1 MKKIKFGISM
11 IPFLLAGSIAANAGV
26 SAYENRPREFEE
38 ITDCSN
44 IDKVTYEKYEKIS
57 YQDFYKKLKKNN
69 SEFLI
74 EYKIVETSEE
84 NRTILDSDYILNE
97 REYLAFHAFNRQNR
111 NLLEAIENGEI
122 EIKEIHYIHHVA
134 LEGDEVKNFNIE
146 DAYLTENLNDVF
158 YIDSYGNPS
167 ISGKVIF
174 EKSKNDSITAICSY
188 KLIRKNIFGGKSQ
201 TKIKKSSITIPASKN
216 KDQCKYDDRSISSQE
231 NLMDPKGRLQ
241 HLGST
246 IMTYDEMKNISCNF
260 YIIHSEEEVTK
271 DELIQ
276 LLKDDNKTDTYI
288 QMYYEYRNHPY
299 ETKRYSTTKQDYLD
313 GKSDNLKDLL
323 KNPDVIYLKIKIYSK
338 KIVKELTS
346 NNETNDTIDIIKNN
360 CKLVCIPT
368 ENGNYHVNILVR
380 DSIDS
385 VNKIQYKKTYQNSKQ
400 KKE

>member
-146 DAYLTENLNDVF
+146 DAYLTENLNDVEMEKVVKQEWLRYVILLAISLPGILWCSSRDYYTGLGMLIGMTAAVPF
-158 YIDSYGNPS
+158 EKKYVNFRDTRNPFAMILRVAGAFAIYLVLNKVLKMPFS
-167 ISGKVIF
+167 TEWLDSGKLVPNLVRTARYAIILFIVIGVYPKVFPVF
-174 EKSKNDSITAICSY
+174 EK
-188 KLIRKNIFGGKSQ
+188 IRFG
-201 TKIKKSSITIPASKN
+201 
-216 KDQCKYDDRSISSQE
+216 
-231 NLMDPKGRLQ
+231 
-241 HLGST
+241 
-246 IMTYDEMKNISCNF
+246 
-260 YIIHSEEEVTK
+260 
-271 DELIQ
+271 
-276 LLKDDNKTDTYI
+276 
-288 QMYYEYRNHPY
+288 
-299 ETKRYSTTKQDYLD
+299 
-313 GKSDNLKDLL
+313 
-323 KNPDVIYLKIKIYSK
+323 
-338 KIVKELTS
+338 KE
-346 NNETNDTIDIIKNN
+346 
-360 CKLVCIPT
+360 
-368 ENGNYHVNILVR
+368 
-380 DSIDS
+380 
-385 VNKIQYKKTYQNSKQ
+385 
-400 KKE
+400 